1 MSLGDRQLYL
11 RRVEKLTY
19 DIMEEQELR
28 KQREKEIELQEA
40 RMQ

>member
-28 KQREKEIELQEA
+28 KQREKEIEL
-40 RMQ
+40 